1 MKPNCLNPLLFP
13 LAVGLIL
20 FRGLLFVLLTVAI
33 SAHASD
39 IVSGTIDFGAAD
51 SHASFG
57 DVTTPYNGLT
67 FNGQWQYFTYTD
79 LYSINSGINRSGDA
93 ITPKSAGGDA
103 IIKSANGTDR
113 FSLTGL
119 AIVAYGSGMTTITF
133 QGYRSGVLGPTET
146 VNTTLAMKDNFIPV
160 TLTNMV
166 NVDQIVV
173 TNNSPSEGNFL
184 AFDNL
189 IVAAYSAPLSL
200 SPASLTNPA
209 VSSAYSQTISAS
221 GGNGTYSYAVTAGSL
236 PAGLSLN
243 TSTGA
248 LTGTPTAG
256 GAFNFTITAT
266 DTASATGSKAYSI
279 TVAAPTI
286 SFSPATLTAGTVGSA
301 YSQSISGSGGTA
313 PYGSYIVKTGA
324 LPAGLSLSSGGVV
337 SGTPTAGG
345 TFTFTVQGTDS
356 STGSGPYSA
365 TSSTISLTIGAPTLS
380 FTPTTLTGGTVG
392 AAYSQSISGS
402 GGTAPYGSFTLASG
416 SLPPGLSL
424 GSGGTLSGTPTA
436 AGTYTF
442 TVSAQDSSTGS
453 GPYSGTSSTISLTI
467 GAPTLSLSPAAGA
480 LTAAARGSAY
490 SQTFSTSGGTS
501 PYTYSITAGSLPA
514 GLTLSSG
521 GILSGTPTAE
531 GGFSFTVT
539 ATDSSGGT
547 QYSTSQAYSLTVN
560 PPLPVANA
568 VSATVAF
575 NSSNNA
581 ITLNITGGTASS
593 VAVASAASH
602 GTATASGTSIT
613 YTPTAGYSGSDSF
626 TYTATNASGTSAAA
640 TVSITVNP
648 APPVANAVSA
658 TVAYNSSNNAITLN
672 ITGGAA
678 ASVAVASAASHGTAT
693 ASGTSITYTPTAGY
707 IGSDS
712 FTYTATNAAGTSA
725 AATVTITVNPLAPVA
740 NAVSAT
746 VAYNS
751 SNNAI
756 TLNITGGVA
765 TSVAVASAA
774 SHGTATASGTSITYT
789 PTAGYS
795 GSDSFTYTATNAT
808 GTSAAATVTITVN
821 PQAPV
826 ANAVSLTV
834 SYNSAANAVTLNITG
849 GAATSVAVAGAAS
862 HGIATASGTSITY
875 TPTSGYAGSDS
886 FTYTATNAGGTS
898 AAATVS
904 VTVNPQAPVANPVSV
919 TVAFNS
925 SNNAIPLSI
934 SGGAATSVAV
944 ASGASH
950 GTATASGT
958 SITYTP
964 TAGYT
969 GSDSFTYT
977 ATNVTGTSAAATV
990 TITVSAAAPV
1000 ANAVS
1005 ATVAFNSSANPIT
1018 LNITG
1023 GVATS
1028 VAVAT
1033 AAAHGMATAS
1043 GTSITYT
1050 PQTGYA
1056 GSDSFTYRATNA
1068 TGTSAPATVSI
1079 TVNPAAPVAGAVTV
1093 TVPIN
1098 SSNNPI
1104 PLNVSGGAA
1113 ATVTVVSAAG
1123 HGTAT
1128 ASGASITYTPT
1139 AGYSGSDSFTYTATN
1154 ATGTSAPATVSI
1166 SVMTRPDPSKD
1177 ANVVGIIGAQT
1188 EVAKRFSLTQISNFQ
1203 SRLENLH
1210 VRLRPE
1216 RPRGFDSPN
1225 ARRPSVMP
1233 ALAVLGNNSGPA
1245 AANSDQSGGF
1255 GLATGTAVTNLGS
1268 RDAATGNGTGTGG
1281 VATAGPVPGQE
1292 SGFNPFAAL
1301 STLGQMANSHGLP
1314 TLNIS
1319 SKASNFQDTG
1329 FDVWSA
1335 GNVSFGRMGDA
1346 DAKFTTSGISFGTDS
1361 RFGDNLILGLG
1372 VGFGHER
1379 QKIGND
1385 GTRNVGDD
1393 YSVIAYGS
1401 YQPMPGT
1408 FIDALIGMGRLD
1420 LESRRYSAAA
1430 GAIATSQRTGK
1441 QWFAS
1446 LSAAYEFQQDTHILS
1461 PYGRIDIASTRLDAA
1476 VESGVGIYNLAYFS
1490 QQVPVTKLSFGLRG
1504 ETSVEL
1510 ESALARPYFRV
1521 EYQHDF
1527 ENPEGARMAYADDL
1541 SGPSYQIA
1549 ATTLKR
1555 DTMVFGLGSDF
1566 VFKSAWTLGLRYQ
1579 YSNNSGAMTMHTL
1592 GLQVRKSF

>member
-1 MKPNCLNPLLFP
+1 MKPNCLNPLFSSLV
-13 LAVGLIL
+13 AGLRL
-20 FRGLLFVLLTVAI
+20 FRGLLLLLLALALPAYGTI
-33 SAHASD
+33 NG
-39 IVSGTIDFGAAD
+39 GTIDFGAANTH
-51 SHASFG
+51 STYS
-57 DVTTPYNGLT
+57 DVSSDYNGLRFT
-67 FNGQWQYFTYTD
+67 GQWLYYIYDD
-79 LYSINSGINRSGDA
+79 LNTVATNRSGDA
-93 ITPKSAGGDA
+93 ITSTSTGGDA

-113 FSLTGL
+113 FNITSVKIL
-119 AIVAYGSGMTTITF
+119 AYGVGMTSFTF
-133 QGYRSGVLGPTET
+133 TGYRNSVAGPTET
-146 VNTTLAMKDNFIPV
+146 VNV
-160 TLTNMV
+160 TPGNTFVLHNLSNMT
-166 NVDQIVV
+166 NVDEVRV
-173 TNNSPSEGNFL
+173 TNNSATEPFNF
-184 AFDNL
+184 AFDDL
-189 IVAAYSAPLSL
+189 TVAAYSAPLSL
-200 SPASLTNPA
+200 SPASLTNPT
-209 VSSAYSQTISAS
+209 VGSTYSQTISAS
-221 GGNGTYSYAVTAGSL
+221 GGNGTYSYTVTAGSL

-243 TSTGA
+243 ASTGA

-266 DTASATGSKAYSI
+266 DTASATGSKAYSV

-286 SFSPATLTAGTVGSA
+286 SFSPTTLTAGTVGSA

-356 STGSGPYSA
+356 STGTGPYSA

-392 AAYSQSISGS
+392 VAYSQSLSGS

-424 GSGGTLSGTPTA
+424 GSGGTVSGTPTA

-480 LTAAARGSAY
+480 LTAASRGSAY

-521 GILSGTPTAE
+521 GVLSGTPTVE
-531 GGFSFTVT
+531 GNFSFTVT

-547 QYSTSQAYSLTVN
+547 QYSTSQAYTLTVN

-568 VSATVAF
+568 VSATVAY

-581 ITLNITGGTASS
+581 ITLNITGGTATS
-593 VAVASAASH
+593 VTVASAASH

-626 TYTATNASGTSAAA
+626 TYTATNASGTSAPA
-640 TVSITVNP
+640 TVS
-648 APPVANAVSA
+648 
-658 TVAYNSSNNAITLN
+658 
-672 ITGGAA
+672 
-678 ASVAVASAASHGTAT
+678 
-693 ASGTSITYTPTAGY
+693 
-707 IGSDS
+707 
-712 FTYTATNAAGTSA
+712 
-725 AATVTITVNPLAPVA
+725 ITVNPLAPVA

-765 TSVAVASAA
+765 TSVAVASGA

-795 GSDSFTYTATNAT
+795 GGDSFTYTATNAT
-808 GTSAAATVTITVN
+808 GTSAAATVSITVN

-834 SYNSAANAVTLNITG
+834 SYNSAANPVTLNITG

-862 HGIATASGTSITY
+862 HGVATASGTSITY
-875 TPTSGYAGSDS
+875 TPTSGYSGSDS

-904 VTVNPQAPVANPVSV
+904 ITVNPQAPVANAVSV

-964 TAGYT
+964 TVGYT

-977 ATNVTGTSAAATV
+977 ATNATGTSAAATV

-1005 ATVAFNSSANPIT
+1005 ATVAFNSGANPIA

-1028 VAVAT
+1028 VSVAT
-1033 AAAHGMATAS
+1033 AAAHGTATAS

-1050 PQTGYA
+1050 PHTGYS

-1068 TGTSAPATVSI
+1068 TGTSAPATVTI

-1113 ATVTVVSAAG
+1113 TTVTVVTAPG

-1154 ATGTSAPATVSI
+1154 ATGTSAPATVTI

-1177 ANVVGIIGAQT
+1177 ANVVGIIGAQA

-1233 ALAVLGNNSGPA
+1233 ALAAVGNNSGPA
-1245 AANSDQSGGF
+1245 AGNIDQNGGF

-1268 RDAATGNGTGTGG
+1268 RDAATGTGG
-1281 VATAGPVPGQE
+1281 VVTAGPAPGQE

-1335 GNVSFGRMGDA
+1335 GNVSFGRLDDA

-1393 YSVIAYGS
+1393 YSVIVYGS
-1401 YQPMPGT
+1401 YQPVPGT
-1408 FIDALIGMGRLD
+1408 FIDGLIGMGRLD

-1430 GAIATSQRTGK
+1430 GAFATSQRTGK

-1446 LSAAYEFQQDTHILS
+1446 LSAAYEFQQDAHILS

-1476 VESGVGIYNLAYFS
+1476 VESGAGIYNLAYFS
-1490 QQVPVTKLSFGLRG
+1490 QKAPVTKLSFGLRG

-1510 ESALARPYFRV
+1510 ETTLARPYFRV

-1592 GLQVRKSF
+1592 GLQIRKSF

>member
-1 MKPNCLNPLLFP
+1 MKPNCLNPLFSSLV
-13 LAVGLIL
+13 AGLRL
-20 FRGLLFVLLTVAI
+20 FRGLLLLLLALALPAYGTI
-33 SAHASD
+33 NG
-39 IVSGTIDFGAAD
+39 GTIDFGAANTH
-51 SHASFG
+51 STYS
-57 DVTTPYNGLT
+57 DVSSDYNGLRFT
-67 FNGQWQYFTYTD
+67 GQWLYYIYDD
-79 LYSINSGINRSGDA
+79 LNTVATNRSGDA
-93 ITPKSAGGDA
+93 ITSTSTGGDA

-113 FSLTGL
+113 FNITSVKIL
-119 AIVAYGSGMTTITF
+119 AYGVGMTSFTF
-133 QGYRSGVLGPTET
+133 TGYRNSVAGPTET
-146 VNTTLAMKDNFIPV
+146 VNV
-160 TLTNMV
+160 TPGNTFVLHNLSNMT
-166 NVDQIVV
+166 NVDEVRV
-173 TNNSPSEGNFL
+173 TNNSATEPFNF
-184 AFDNL
+184 AFDDL
-189 IVAAYSAPLSL
+189 TVAAYSAPLSL
-200 SPASLTNPA
+200 SPASLTNPT
-209 VSSAYSQTISAS
+209 VGSTYSQTISAS
-221 GGNGTYSYAVTAGSL
+221 GGNGTYSYTVTAGSL

-243 TSTGA
+243 ASTGA

-266 DTASATGSKAYSI
+266 DTASATGSKAYSV

-286 SFSPATLTAGTVGSA
+286 SFSPTTLTAGTVGSA

-356 STGSGPYSA
+356 STGTGPYSA

-392 AAYSQSISGS
+392 VAYSQSLSGS

-424 GSGGTLSGTPTA
+424 GSGGTVSGTPTA

-480 LTAAARGSAY
+480 LTAASRGSAY

-521 GILSGTPTAE
+521 GVLSGTPTVE
-531 GGFSFTVT
+531 GNFSFTVT

-547 QYSTSQAYSLTVN
+547 QYSTSQAYTLTVN

-568 VSATVAF
+568 VSATVAY

-581 ITLNITGGTASS
+581 ITLNITGGTATS
-593 VAVASAASH
+593 VTVASAASH

-626 TYTATNASGTSAAA
+626 TYTATNASGTSAPA
-640 TVSITVNP
+640 TVS
-648 APPVANAVSA
+648 
-658 TVAYNSSNNAITLN
+658 
-672 ITGGAA
+672 
-678 ASVAVASAASHGTAT
+678 
-693 ASGTSITYTPTAGY
+693 
-707 IGSDS
+707 
-712 FTYTATNAAGTSA
+712 
-725 AATVTITVNPLAPVA
+725 
-740 NAVSAT
+740 
-746 VAYNS
+746 
-751 SNNAI
+751 
-756 TLNITGGVA
+756 
-765 TSVAVASAA
+765 
-774 SHGTATASGTSITYT
+774 
-789 PTAGYS
+789 
-795 GSDSFTYTATNAT
+795 
-808 GTSAAATVTITVN
+808 ITVN

-826 ANAVSLTV
+826 ANA
-834 SYNSAANAVTLNITG
+834 
-849 GAATSVAVAGAAS
+849 
-862 HGIATASGTSITY
+862 
-875 TPTSGYAGSDS
+875 
-886 FTYTATNAGGTS
+886 
-898 AAATVS
+898 
-904 VTVNPQAPVANPVSV
+904 VSV

-964 TAGYT
+964 TVGYT

-977 ATNVTGTSAAATV
+977 ATNATGTSAAATV

-1005 ATVAFNSSANPIT
+1005 ATVAFNSGANPIA

-1028 VAVAT
+1028 VSVAT
-1033 AAAHGMATAS
+1033 AAAHGTATAS

-1050 PQTGYA
+1050 PHTGYS

-1068 TGTSAPATVSI
+1068 TGTSAPATVTI

-1113 ATVTVVSAAG
+1113 TTVTVVTAPG

-1154 ATGTSAPATVSI
+1154 ATGTSAPATVTI

-1177 ANVVGIIGAQT
+1177 ANVVGIIGAQA

-1233 ALAVLGNNSGPA
+1233 ALAAVGNNSGPA
-1245 AANSDQSGGF
+1245 AGNIDQNGGF

-1268 RDAATGNGTGTGG
+1268 RDAATGTGG
-1281 VATAGPVPGQE
+1281 VVTAGPAPGQE

-1335 GNVSFGRMGDA
+1335 GNVSFGRLDDA

-1393 YSVIAYGS
+1393 YSVIVYGS
-1401 YQPMPGT
+1401 YQPVPGT
-1408 FIDALIGMGRLD
+1408 FIDGLIGMGRLD

-1430 GAIATSQRTGK
+1430 GAFATSQRTGK

-1446 LSAAYEFQQDTHILS
+1446 LSAAYEFQQDAHILS

-1476 VESGVGIYNLAYFS
+1476 VESGAGIYNLAYFS
-1490 QQVPVTKLSFGLRG
+1490 QKAPVTKLSFGLRG

-1510 ESALARPYFRV
+1510 ETTLARPYFRV

-1592 GLQVRKSF
+1592 GLQIRKSF

>member
-1 MKPNCLNPLLFP
+1 MKPNCLNPLFSSLV
-13 LAVGLIL
+13 AGLRL
-20 FRGLLFVLLTVAI
+20 FRGLLLLLLALALPAYGTI
-33 SAHASD
+33 NG
-39 IVSGTIDFGAAD
+39 GTIDFGAANTH
-51 SHASFG
+51 STYS
-57 DVTTPYNGLT
+57 DVSSDYNGLRFT
-67 FNGQWQYFTYTD
+67 GQWLYYIYDD
-79 LYSINSGINRSGDA
+79 LNTVATNRSGDA
-93 ITPKSAGGDA
+93 ITSASTGGDA

-113 FSLTGL
+113 FNITSVKIL
-119 AIVAYGSGMTTITF
+119 AYGVGMTSFTF
-133 QGYRSGVLGPTET
+133 TGYRNSVAGPTET
-146 VNTTLAMKDNFIPV
+146 VNV
-160 TLTNMV
+160 TPGNTFVLHNLSNMT
-166 NVDQIVV
+166 NVDEVRV
-173 TNNSPSEGNFL
+173 ANNSPSEPFNF
-184 AFDNL
+184 AFDDL
-189 IVAAYSAPLSL
+189 TVAAYSAPLSL
-200 SPASLTNPA
+200 SPASLTNPT
-209 VSSAYSQTISAS
+209 VGSAYSQTISAS

-243 TSTGA
+243 ASTGA

-256 GAFNFTITAT
+256 GAFSFTITAT
-266 DTASATGSKAYSI
+266 DTASATGNKAYSV

-286 SFSPATLTAGTVGSA
+286 SFSPTTLTAGTVGSA

-392 AAYSQSISGS
+392 VAYSQSISGS

-424 GSGGTLSGTPTA
+424 GSGGTVSGTPTA

-467 GAPTLSLSPAAGA
+467 GAPTLSLSPGAGA
-480 LTAAARGSAY
+480 LTAASRGSAY

-501 PYTYSITAGSLPA
+501 PYTYSIAAGSLPA

-521 GILSGTPTAE
+521 GVLSGTPTVE
-531 GGFSFTVT
+531 GNFSFTVT

-547 QYSTSQAYSLTVN
+547 PYSTSQAYTLTVN
-560 PPLPVANA
+560 PPL
-568 VSATVAF
+568 
-575 NSSNNA
+575 
-581 ITLNITGGTASS
+581 
-593 VAVASAASH
+593 
-602 GTATASGTSIT
+602 
-613 YTPTAGYSGSDSF
+613 
-626 TYTATNASGTSAAA
+626 
-640 TVSITVNP
+640 
-648 APPVANAVSA
+648 PVANAVSA

-678 ASVAVASAASHGTAT
+678 TSVTVASAASHGTAT

-712 FTYTATNAAGTSA
+712 FTYTATNVTGTSA

-765 TSVAVASAA
+765 TSVAVASGA

-789 PTAGYS
+789 PTSGYS

-808 GTSAAATVTITVN
+808 GTSAAATVSITVN

-834 SYNSAANAVTLNITG
+834 SYNSVANPVTLNITG

-862 HGIATASGTSITY
+862 HGTATASGTSITY
-875 TPTSGYAGSDS
+875 TPTSGYSGSDS

-904 VTVNPQAPVANPVSV
+904 ITVNPQAPVANAVSV

-944 ASGASH
+944 ASAASH
-950 GTATASGT
+950 GTATASGA

-977 ATNVTGTSAAATV
+977 ATNATGTSAPATI

-1005 ATVAFNSSANPIT
+1005 ASVAFNSSANSIA

-1028 VAVAT
+1028 VAVAS
-1033 AAAHGMATAS
+1033 AAAHGTATAS

-1050 PQTGYA
+1050 PHTGYS

-1068 TGTSAPATVSI
+1068 TGTSAPATVTI

-1113 ATVTVVSAAG
+1113 TTVTVVAAPG

-1154 ATGTSAPATVSI
+1154 ATGTSAPATVTI
-1166 SVMTRPDPSKD
+1166 SVMSRPDPSKD
-1177 ANVVGIIGAQT
+1177 ANVAGIIGAQT

-1233 ALAVLGNNSGPA
+1233 ALAVVGNNSGPA
-1245 AANSDQSGGF
+1245 AGNNDQGGGF

-1268 RDAATGNGTGTGG
+1268 RDAATGTGG
-1281 VATAGPVPGQE
+1281 VVTAGPAPGQE

-1335 GNVSFGRMGDA
+1335 GNVSFGRLDDA

-1393 YSVIAYGS
+1393 YSVIVYGS
-1401 YQPMPGT
+1401 YQPVPGT
-1408 FIDALIGMGRLD
+1408 FIDGLIGMGRLD

-1430 GAIATSQRTGK
+1430 GAFATSQRTGK

-1446 LSAAYEFQQDTHILS
+1446 LSAAYEFQQDAHILS

-1476 VESGVGIYNLAYFS
+1476 VESGAGIYNLAYFS
-1490 QQVPVTKLSFGLRG
+1490 QKAPVTKLSFGLRG

-1510 ESALARPYFRV
+1510 ETTLARPYFRV

-1592 GLQVRKSF
+1592 GLQIRKSF

>member
-1 MKPNCLNPLLFP
+1 MKPNCLNPLFSSLV
-13 LAVGLIL
+13 AGLRL
-20 FRGLLFVLLTVAI
+20 FRGLLLLLLAF
-33 SAHASD
+33 ALPAY
-39 IVSGTIDFGAAD
+39 GTINGGTI
-51 SHASFG
+51 SFG
-57 DVTTPYNGLT
+57 TGHTTYDDVASPYNGLT
-67 FNGQWQYFTYTD
+67 FSGQWQYHSEASVVPLLAT
-79 LYSINSGINRSGDA
+79 SGQPTTGDG
-93 ITPKSAGGDA
+93 IISTSLAGDG
-103 IIKSANGTDR
+103 IIKSANGVDR
-113 FSLTGL
+113 FNLTSLRIL
-119 AIVAYGSGMTTITF
+119 AYGTGFSSFTF
-133 QGYRSGVLGPTET
+133 VGYRGGVAGPSET
-146 VNTTLAMKDNFIPV
+146 VNVSAGMDAFAVFNLS
-160 TLTNMV
+160 NMT
-166 NVDQIVV
+166 NVDEIRV
-173 TNNSPSEGNFL
+173 TNNSATEPYNYV
-184 AFDNL
+184 FDDL
-189 IVAAYSAPLSL
+189 VISAYSAPLSL
-200 SPASLTNPA
+200 SPASLTNPT
-209 VSSAYSQTISAS
+209 VGSTYSQTISAS

-236 PAGLSLN
+236 PAGLILN
-243 TSTGA
+243 ASSGV
-248 LTGTPTAG
+248 LSGTPTAG
-256 GAFNFTITAT
+256 GSFSFTITAT
-266 DTASATGSKAYSI
+266 DTASATGSKAYSV

-286 SFSPATLTAGTVGSA
+286 SFSPTTLTAGTVGSA

-365 TSSTISLTIGAPTLS
+365 TSSTISLTIGAPTIS
-380 FTPTTLTGGTVG
+380 FAPTTLTGGTVG
-392 AAYSQSISGS
+392 VAYSQSISGS

-424 GSGGTLSGTPTA
+424 GSGGTVSGTPTA

-442 TVSAQDSSTGS
+442 TVNAQDSSSGS
-453 GPYSGTSSTISLTI
+453 GPYNGTSSTISLTI
-467 GAPTLSLSPAAGA
+467 GAPTLSLSPGAGA
-480 LTAAARGSAY
+480 LTAASRGSAY

-501 PYTYSITAGSLPA
+501 PYTYIIAAGSLPA

-521 GILSGTPTAE
+521 GVLSGTPTVE
-531 GGFSFTVT
+531 GNFSFTVT

-547 QYSTSQAYSLTVN
+547 QYSTSQAYTLTVN

-568 VSATVAF
+568 VSATVAY

-581 ITLNITGGTASS
+581 ITLNITGGAATS
-593 VAVASAASH
+593 VTVASAASH

-626 TYTATNASGTSAAA
+626 TYTATNASGTSA
-640 TVSITVNP
+640 P
-648 APPVANAVSA
+648 
-658 TVAYNSSNNAITLN
+658 
-672 ITGGAA
+672 
-678 ASVAVASAASHGTAT
+678 
-693 ASGTSITYTPTAGY
+693 
-707 IGSDS
+707 
-712 FTYTATNAAGTSA
+712 
-725 AATVTITVNPLAPVA
+725 ATVTITVNPLAPVA

-756 TLNITGGVA
+756 TLNITGGAA
-765 TSVAVASAA
+765 TSVAVASGA

-808 GTSAAATVTITVN
+808 GTSAAATVSITVN

-834 SYNSAANAVTLNITG
+834 SYNSAANPVTLNITG

-862 HGIATASGTSITY
+862 HGVATASGTSITY
-875 TPTSGYAGSDS
+875 TPTSGYSGSDS

-904 VTVNPQAPVANPVSV
+904 ITVNPQAPVANAVSV

-964 TAGYT
+964 TVGYT

-977 ATNVTGTSAAATV
+977 ATNATGTSAAATV

-1005 ATVAFNSSANPIT
+1005 ATVAFNSGANPIA

-1028 VAVAT
+1028 VSVAT
-1033 AAAHGMATAS
+1033 AAAHGTATAS

-1050 PQTGYA
+1050 PHTGYS

-1068 TGTSAPATVSI
+1068 TGTSAPATVTI

-1113 ATVTVVSAAG
+1113 TTVTVVTAPG

-1154 ATGTSAPATVSI
+1154 ATGTSAPATVTI

-1177 ANVVGIIGAQT
+1177 ANVVGIIGAQA

-1233 ALAVLGNNSGPA
+1233 ALAVVGNNSGPSA
-1245 AANSDQSGGF
+1245 GNNDQNGGF

-1268 RDAATGNGTGTGG
+1268 RDAATGTGG
-1281 VATAGPVPGQE
+1281 VVTAGPAPGQE
-1292 SGFNPFAAL
+1292 SGFNPFSAL

-1335 GNVSFGRMGDA
+1335 GNVSFGRLDDA

-1393 YSVIAYGS
+1393 YSVIVYGS

-1408 FIDALIGMGRLD
+1408 FIDGLIGMGRLD

-1430 GAIATSQRTGK
+1430 GAFATSQRTGK

-1446 LSAAYEFQQDTHILS
+1446 LSAAYEFQQDAHILS

-1476 VESGVGIYNLAYFS
+1476 VESGAGIYNLAYFS
-1490 QQVPVTKLSFGLRG
+1490 QKAPVTKLSFGLRG

-1510 ESALARPYFRV
+1510 ETTLARPYFRV

-1592 GLQVRKSF
+1592 GLQIRKSF

>member
-1 MKPNCLNPLLFP
+1 MKPNCLNPLFSSLV
-13 LAVGLIL
+13 AGLRL
-20 FRGLLFVLLTVAI
+20 FRGLLLLLLALALPAYGTI
-33 SAHASD
+33 NG
-39 IVSGTIDFGAAD
+39 GTIDFGAANTH
-51 SHASFG
+51 STYS
-57 DVTTPYNGLT
+57 DVSSDYNGLRFT
-67 FNGQWQYFTYTD
+67 GQWLYYIYDD
-79 LYSINSGINRSGDA
+79 LNTVATNRSGDA
-93 ITPKSAGGDA
+93 ITSTSTGGDA

-113 FSLTGL
+113 FNITSVKIL
-119 AIVAYGSGMTTITF
+119 AYGVGMTSFTF
-133 QGYRSGVLGPTET
+133 TGYRNSVAGPTET
-146 VNTTLAMKDNFIPV
+146 VNV
-160 TLTNMV
+160 TPGNTFVLHNLSNMT
-166 NVDQIVV
+166 NVDEVRV
-173 TNNSPSEGNFL
+173 TNNSATEPFNF
-184 AFDNL
+184 AFDDL
-189 IVAAYSAPLSL
+189 TVAAYSAPLSL
-200 SPASLTNPA
+200 SPASLTNPT
-209 VSSAYSQTISAS
+209 VGSTYSQTISAS
-221 GGNGTYSYAVTAGSL
+221 GGNGTYSYTVTAGSL

-243 TSTGA
+243 ASTGA

-266 DTASATGSKAYSI
+266 DTASATGSKAYSV

-286 SFSPATLTAGTVGSA
+286 SFSPTTLTAGTVGSA

-356 STGSGPYSA
+356 STGTGPYSA

-392 AAYSQSISGS
+392 VAYSQSLSGS

-424 GSGGTLSGTPTA
+424 GSGGTVSGTPTA

-480 LTAAARGSAY
+480 LTAASRGSAY

-521 GILSGTPTAE
+521 GVLSGTPTVE
-531 GGFSFTVT
+531 GNFSFTVT

-547 QYSTSQAYSLTVN
+547 QYSTSQAYTLTVN

-568 VSATVAF
+568 VSATVAY

-581 ITLNITGGTASS
+581 ITLNITGGTATS
-593 VAVASAASH
+593 VTVASAASH

-626 TYTATNASGTSAAA
+626 TYTATNASGTSAPA

-648 APPVANAVSA
+648 QAPVANAVSA

-678 ASVAVASAASHGTAT
+678 TSVAVASPASHGTAT

-707 IGSDS
+707 
-712 FTYTATNAAGTSA
+712 
-725 AATVTITVNPLAPVA
+725 V
-740 NAVSAT
+740 
-746 VAYNS
+746 
-751 SNNAI
+751 
-756 TLNITGGVA
+756 
-765 TSVAVASAA
+765 
-774 SHGTATASGTSITYT
+774 
-789 PTAGYS
+789 

-808 GTSAAATVTITVN
+808 GTSAAATVSITVN

-834 SYNSAANAVTLNITG
+834 SYNSAANPVTLNITG

-862 HGIATASGTSITY
+862 HGVATASGTSITY
-875 TPTSGYAGSDS
+875 TPTSGYSGSDS

-904 VTVNPQAPVANPVSV
+904 ITVNPQAPVANAVSV

-964 TAGYT
+964 TVGYT

-977 ATNVTGTSAAATV
+977 ATNATGTSAAATV

-1005 ATVAFNSSANPIT
+1005 ATVAFNSGANPIA

-1028 VAVAT
+1028 VSVAT
-1033 AAAHGMATAS
+1033 AAAHGTATAS

-1050 PQTGYA
+1050 PHTGYS

-1068 TGTSAPATVSI
+1068 TGTSAPATVTI

-1113 ATVTVVSAAG
+1113 TTVTVVTAPG

-1154 ATGTSAPATVSI
+1154 ATGTSAPATVTI

-1177 ANVVGIIGAQT
+1177 ANVVGIIGAQA

-1233 ALAVLGNNSGPA
+1233 ALAAVGNNSGPA
-1245 AANSDQSGGF
+1245 AGNIDQNGGF

-1268 RDAATGNGTGTGG
+1268 RDAATGTGG
-1281 VATAGPVPGQE
+1281 VVTAGPAPGQE

-1335 GNVSFGRMGDA
+1335 GNVSFGRLDDA

-1393 YSVIAYGS
+1393 YSVIVYGS
-1401 YQPMPGT
+1401 YQPVPGT
-1408 FIDALIGMGRLD
+1408 FIDGLIGMGRLD

-1430 GAIATSQRTGK
+1430 GAFATSQRTGK

-1446 LSAAYEFQQDTHILS
+1446 LSAAYEFQQDAHILS

-1476 VESGVGIYNLAYFS
+1476 VESGAGIYNLAYFS
-1490 QQVPVTKLSFGLRG
+1490 QKAPVTKLSFGLRG

-1510 ESALARPYFRV
+1510 ETTLARPYFRV

-1592 GLQVRKSF
+1592 GLQIRKSF

>member
-1 MKPNCLNPLLFP
+1 MKPNCLNPLFSSLV
-13 LAVGLIL
+13 AGLRL
-20 FRGLLFVLLTVAI
+20 FRGLLLLLLALALPAYGTI
-33 SAHASD
+33 NG
-39 IVSGTIDFGAAD
+39 GTIDFGAANTH
-51 SHASFG
+51 STYS
-57 DVTTPYNGLT
+57 DVSSDYNGLRFT
-67 FNGQWQYFTYTD
+67 GQWLYYIYDD
-79 LYSINSGINRSGDA
+79 LSTVATNRSGDA
-93 ITPKSAGGDA
+93 ITSASSGGDA

-113 FSLTGL
+113 FNITSVKIL
-119 AIVAYGSGMTTITF
+119 AYGVGMTSFTF
-133 QGYRSGVLGPTET
+133 TGYRNSVAGPTET
-146 VNTTLAMKDNFIPV
+146 VNV
-160 TLTNMV
+160 TPGNTFVLHNLSNMT
-166 NVDQIVV
+166 NVDEVRV
-173 TNNSPSEGNFL
+173 ANNSPSEPFNF
-184 AFDNL
+184 AFDDL
-189 IVAAYSAPLSL
+189 TVAAYSAPLSL
-200 SPASLTNPA
+200 SPASLTNPT
-209 VSSAYSQTISAS
+209 VGSAYSQTISAS

-243 TSTGA
+243 ASTGA

-256 GAFNFTITAT
+256 GAFSFTITAT
-266 DTASATGSKAYSI
+266 DTASATGNKAYSV

-286 SFSPATLTAGTVGSA
+286 SFSPTTLTAGTVGSA

-356 STGSGPYSA
+356 STGTGPYSA

-392 AAYSQSISGS
+392 VAYSQSISGS

-424 GSGGTLSGTPTA
+424 GSGGTVSGTPTA

-467 GAPTLSLSPAAGA
+467 GAPTLSLSPGAGA
-480 LTAAARGSAY
+480 LTAASRGSAY

-501 PYTYSITAGSLPA
+501 PYTYSIAAGSLPA

-521 GILSGTPTAE
+521 GVLSGTPTVE
-531 GGFSFTVT
+531 GNFSFTVT

-547 QYSTSQAYSLTVN
+547 PYSTSQAYTLTVN

-568 VSATVAF
+568 VSATVAY

-581 ITLNITGGTASS
+581 ITLNITGGAATS
-593 VAVASAASH
+593 VTVASAASH

-640 TVSITVNP
+640 TVTITVNP
-648 APPVANAVSA
+648 QAPVANAVSA
-658 TVAYNSSNNAITLN
+658 AVAYNSSNNAITLN

-678 ASVAVASAASHGTAT
+678 TSVAVASAASHGTAT

-712 FTYTATNAAGTSA
+712 FTYTATNVTGTSA

-765 TSVAVASAA
+765 TSVAVASGA

-789 PTAGYS
+789 PTSGYS

-808 GTSAAATVTITVN
+808 GTSAAATVSITVN

-834 SYNSAANAVTLNITG
+834 SYNSVANPVTLNITG

-862 HGIATASGTSITY
+862 HGTATASGTSITY
-875 TPTSGYAGSDS
+875 TPTSGYSGSDS

-904 VTVNPQAPVANPVSV
+904 ITVNPQAPVANAVSV

-944 ASGASH
+944 ASAASH
-950 GTATASGT
+950 GTATASGA

-977 ATNVTGTSAAATV
+977 ATNATGTSAPATI

-1005 ATVAFNSSANPIT
+1005 ASVAFNSSANSIA

-1028 VAVAT
+1028 VAVAS
-1033 AAAHGMATAS
+1033 AAAHGTATAS

-1050 PQTGYA
+1050 PHTGYS

-1068 TGTSAPATVSI
+1068 TGTSAPATVTI

-1113 ATVTVVSAAG
+1113 TTVTVVAAPG

-1154 ATGTSAPATVSI
+1154 ATGTSAPATVTI
-1166 SVMTRPDPSKD
+1166 SVMSRPDPSKD
-1177 ANVVGIIGAQT
+1177 ANVAGIIGAQT

-1233 ALAVLGNNSGPA
+1233 ALAVVGNNSGPA
-1245 AANSDQSGGF
+1245 AGNNDQGGGF

-1268 RDAATGNGTGTGG
+1268 RDAATGTGG
-1281 VATAGPVPGQE
+1281 VVTAGPAPGQE

-1335 GNVSFGRMGDA
+1335 GNVSFGRLDDA

-1393 YSVIAYGS
+1393 YSVIVYGS
-1401 YQPMPGT
+1401 YQPVPGT
-1408 FIDALIGMGRLD
+1408 FIDGLIGMGRLD

-1430 GAIATSQRTGK
+1430 GAFATSQRTGK

-1446 LSAAYEFQQDTHILS
+1446 LSAAYEFQQDAHILS

-1476 VESGVGIYNLAYFS
+1476 VESGAGIYNLAYFS
-1490 QQVPVTKLSFGLRG
+1490 QKAPVTKLSFGLRG

-1510 ESALARPYFRV
+1510 ETTLARPYFRV

-1592 GLQVRKSF
+1592 GLQIRKSF

>member
-13 LAVGLIL
+13 LAAGLRL

-33 SAHASD
+33 SAHASG

-51 SHASFG
+51 SHSSFS
-57 DVTTPYNGLT
+57 DVSTNYNGLT
-67 FNGQWQYFTYTD
+67 FTGQWVYYTYTD
-79 LYSINSGINRSGDA
+79 LEDVDNRISTRSGDA
-93 ITPKSAGGDA
+93 ITSTSAGGDA
-103 IIKSANGTDR
+103 IIKSANGVDR
-113 FSLTGL
+113 FNLTSLRL
-119 AIVAYGSGMTTITF
+119 LPYGAGMTAFTF
-133 QGYRSGVLGPTET
+133 QGYRNGVPGPTEI
-146 VNTTLAMKDNFIPV
+146 VNTTVVVPNNFVSV
-160 TLTNMV
+160 TLSNMV
-166 NVDQIVV
+166 NVDQVKV
-173 TNNSPSEGNFL
+173 TNNSSDPASF
-184 AFDNL
+184 AFDDL
-189 IVAAYSAPLSL
+189 TVAAYSAPLSL
-200 SPASLTNPA
+200 SPASLTNPT

-286 SFSPATLTAGTVGSA
+286 SFSPTTLTAGTVGSA

-324 LPAGLSLSSGGVV
+324 LPAGLSLSSGGVI

-402 GGTAPYGSFTLASG
+402 GGTAPYGSFTFASG
-416 SLPPGLSL
+416 GLPPGLSL

-467 GAPTLSLSPAAGA
+467 GAPTLSLSPGAGA

-626 TYTATNASGTSAAA
+626 TYTATNA
-640 TVSITVNP
+640 
-648 APPVANAVSA
+648 
-658 TVAYNSSNNAITLN
+658 
-672 ITGGAA
+672 
-678 ASVAVASAASHGTAT
+678 
-693 ASGTSITYTPTAGY
+693 
-707 IGSDS
+707 
-712 FTYTATNAAGTSA
+712 AGTSA

-795 GSDSFTYTATNAT
+795 GSDSFTYTVTNAT
-808 GTSAAATVTITVN
+808 GTSASATVTITVN

-904 VTVNPQAPVANPVSV
+904 VTVNPLAPVANAVSV

-1005 ATVAFNSSANPIT
+1005 ASVAFNSSANPIT

-1033 AAAHGMATAS
+1033 AAAHGTATAS

-1050 PQTGYA
+1050 PQIGYA

-1113 ATVTVVSAAG
+1113 ATVTVVTAPG

-1233 ALAVLGNNSGPA
+1233 ALAVLGSNGGPVAGNNDP
-1245 AANSDQSGGF
+1245 SGGL
-1255 GLATGTAVTNLGS
+1255 GLATGTAATNLGS
-1268 RDAATGNGTGTGG
+1268 RDVATGTSTGIGG

-1335 GNVSFGRMGDA
+1335 GNVSFGRLDDA

-1408 FIDALIGMGRLD
+1408 FIDGLIGMGRLD

-1430 GAIATSQRTGK
+1430 GAFATSQRTGK

-1446 LSAAYEFQQDTHILS
+1446 LSAAYEFQQDTHILA

-1476 VESGVGIYNLAYFS
+1476 VESGAGIYNLAYFS
-1490 QQVPVTKLSFGLRG
+1490 QKAPVTKLSFGLRG

-1510 ESALARPYFRV
+1510 ETTLARPYFRV

>member
-1 MKPNCLNPLLFP
+1 MKPNCLNPLFSSLV
-13 LAVGLIL
+13 AGLRL
-20 FRGLLFVLLTVAI
+20 FRGLLLLLLALALPAYGTI
-33 SAHASD
+33 NG
-39 IVSGTIDFGAAD
+39 GTIDFGAANTH
-51 SHASFG
+51 STYS
-57 DVTTPYNGLT
+57 DVSSDYNGLRFT
-67 FNGQWQYFTYTD
+67 GQWLYYIYDD
-79 LYSINSGINRSGDA
+79 LNTVATNRSGDA
-93 ITPKSAGGDA
+93 ITSASTGGDA

-113 FSLTGL
+113 FNITSVKIL
-119 AIVAYGSGMTTITF
+119 AYGVGMTSFTF
-133 QGYRSGVLGPTET
+133 TGYRNSVAGPTET
-146 VNTTLAMKDNFIPV
+146 VNV
-160 TLTNMV
+160 TPGNTFVLHNLSNMT
-166 NVDQIVV
+166 NVDEVRV
-173 TNNSPSEGNFL
+173 ANNSPSEPFNF
-184 AFDNL
+184 AFDDL
-189 IVAAYSAPLSL
+189 TVAAYSAPLSL
-200 SPASLTNPA
+200 SPASLTNPT
-209 VSSAYSQTISAS
+209 VGSAYSQTISAS

-243 TSTGA
+243 ASTGA

-256 GAFNFTITAT
+256 GAFSFTITAT
-266 DTASATGSKAYSI
+266 DTASATGNKAYSV

-286 SFSPATLTAGTVGSA
+286 SFSPTTLTAGTVGSA

-392 AAYSQSISGS
+392 VAYSQSISGS

-424 GSGGTLSGTPTA
+424 GSGGTVSGTPTA

-467 GAPTLSLSPAAGA
+467 GAPTLSLSPGAGA
-480 LTAAARGSAY
+480 LTAASRGSAY

-501 PYTYSITAGSLPA
+501 PYTYSIAAGSLPA

-521 GILSGTPTAE
+521 GVLSGTPTVE
-531 GGFSFTVT
+531 GNFSFTVT

-547 QYSTSQAYSLTVN
+547 PYSTSQAYTLTVN
-560 PPLPVANA
+560 PPL
-568 VSATVAF
+568 
-575 NSSNNA
+575 
-581 ITLNITGGTASS
+581 
-593 VAVASAASH
+593 
-602 GTATASGTSIT
+602 
-613 YTPTAGYSGSDSF
+613 
-626 TYTATNASGTSAAA
+626 
-640 TVSITVNP
+640 
-648 APPVANAVSA
+648 PVANAVSA

-678 ASVAVASAASHGTAT
+678 TSVAVASAASHGTAT

-712 FTYTATNAAGTSA
+712 FTYTATNVTGTSA

-765 TSVAVASAA
+765 TSVAVASGA

-789 PTAGYS
+789 PTSGYS

-808 GTSAAATVTITVN
+808 GTSAAATVSITVN

-834 SYNSAANAVTLNITG
+834 SYNSVANPVTLNITG

-862 HGIATASGTSITY
+862 HGTATASGTSITY
-875 TPTSGYAGSDS
+875 TPTSGYSGSDS

-904 VTVNPQAPVANPVSV
+904 ITVNPQAPVANAVSV

-944 ASGASH
+944 ASAASH
-950 GTATASGT
+950 GTATASGA

-977 ATNVTGTSAAATV
+977 ATNATGTSAPATI

-1005 ATVAFNSSANPIT
+1005 ASVAFNSSANSIA

-1028 VAVAT
+1028 VAVAS
-1033 AAAHGMATAS
+1033 AAAHGTATAS

-1050 PQTGYA
+1050 PHTGYS

-1068 TGTSAPATVSI
+1068 TGTSAPATVTI

-1113 ATVTVVSAAG
+1113 TTVTVVAAPG

-1154 ATGTSAPATVSI
+1154 ATGTSAPATVTI
-1166 SVMTRPDPSKD
+1166 SVMSRPDPSKD
-1177 ANVVGIIGAQT
+1177 ANVAGIIGAQT

-1233 ALAVLGNNSGPA
+1233 ALAVVGNNSGPA
-1245 AANSDQSGGF
+1245 AGNNDQGGGF

-1268 RDAATGNGTGTGG
+1268 RDAATGTGG
-1281 VATAGPVPGQE
+1281 VVTAGPAPGQE

-1335 GNVSFGRMGDA
+1335 GNVSFGRLDDA

-1393 YSVIAYGS
+1393 YSVIVYGS
-1401 YQPMPGT
+1401 YQPVPGT
-1408 FIDALIGMGRLD
+1408 FIDGLIGMGRLD

-1430 GAIATSQRTGK
+1430 GAFATSQRTGK

-1446 LSAAYEFQQDTHILS
+1446 LSAAYEFQQDAHILS

-1476 VESGVGIYNLAYFS
+1476 VESGAGIYNLAYFS
-1490 QQVPVTKLSFGLRG
+1490 QKAPVTKLSFGLRG

-1510 ESALARPYFRV
+1510 ETTLARPYFRV

-1592 GLQVRKSF
+1592 GLQIRKSF

>member
-1 MKPNCLNPLLFP
+1 MKPNCLNPLFSSLV
-13 LAVGLIL
+13 AGLRL
-20 FRGLLFVLLTVAI
+20 FRGLLLLLLALALPAYGTI
-33 SAHASD
+33 NG
-39 IVSGTIDFGAAD
+39 GTIDFGAANTH
-51 SHASFG
+51 STYS
-57 DVTTPYNGLT
+57 DVSSDYNGLRFT
-67 FNGQWQYFTYTD
+67 GQWLYYIYDD
-79 LYSINSGINRSGDA
+79 LNTVATNRSGDA
-93 ITPKSAGGDA
+93 ITSTSTGGDA

-113 FSLTGL
+113 FNITSVKIL
-119 AIVAYGSGMTTITF
+119 AYGVGMTSFTF
-133 QGYRSGVLGPTET
+133 TGYRNSVAGPTET
-146 VNTTLAMKDNFIPV
+146 VNV
-160 TLTNMV
+160 TPGNTFVLHNLSNMT
-166 NVDQIVV
+166 NVDEVRV
-173 TNNSPSEGNFL
+173 TNNSATEPFNF
-184 AFDNL
+184 AFDDL
-189 IVAAYSAPLSL
+189 TVAAYSAPLSL
-200 SPASLTNPA
+200 SPASLTNPT
-209 VSSAYSQTISAS
+209 VGSTYSQTISAS
-221 GGNGTYSYAVTAGSL
+221 GGNGTYSYTVTAGSL

-243 TSTGA
+243 ASTGA

-266 DTASATGSKAYSI
+266 DTASATGSKAYSV

-286 SFSPATLTAGTVGSA
+286 SFSPTTLTAGTVGSA

-356 STGSGPYSA
+356 STGTGPYSA

-392 AAYSQSISGS
+392 VAYSQSLSGS

-424 GSGGTLSGTPTA
+424 GSGGTVSGTPTA

-480 LTAAARGSAY
+480 LTAASRGSAY

-521 GILSGTPTAE
+521 GVLSGTPTVE
-531 GGFSFTVT
+531 GNFSFTVT

-547 QYSTSQAYSLTVN
+547 QYSTSQAYTLTVN
-560 PPLPVANA
+560 PPL
-568 VSATVAF
+568 
-575 NSSNNA
+575 
-581 ITLNITGGTASS
+581 
-593 VAVASAASH
+593 
-602 GTATASGTSIT
+602 
-613 YTPTAGYSGSDSF
+613 
-626 TYTATNASGTSAAA
+626 
-640 TVSITVNP
+640 
-648 APPVANAVSA
+648 
-658 TVAYNSSNNAITLN
+658 
-672 ITGGAA
+672 
-678 ASVAVASAASHGTAT
+678 
-693 ASGTSITYTPTAGY
+693 
-707 IGSDS
+707 
-712 FTYTATNAAGTSA
+712 
-725 AATVTITVNPLAPVA
+725 PVA

-765 TSVAVASAA
+765 TSVAVASGA

-795 GSDSFTYTATNAT
+795 GGDSFTYTATNAT
-808 GTSAAATVTITVN
+808 GTSAAATVSITVN

-834 SYNSAANAVTLNITG
+834 SYNSAANPVTLNITG

-862 HGIATASGTSITY
+862 HGVATASGTSITY
-875 TPTSGYAGSDS
+875 TPTSGYSGSDS

-904 VTVNPQAPVANPVSV
+904 ITVNPQAPVANAVSV

-964 TAGYT
+964 TVGYT

-977 ATNVTGTSAAATV
+977 ATNATGTSAAATV

-1005 ATVAFNSSANPIT
+1005 ATVAFNSGANPIA

-1028 VAVAT
+1028 VSVAT
-1033 AAAHGMATAS
+1033 AAAHGTATAS

-1050 PQTGYA
+1050 PHTGYS

-1068 TGTSAPATVSI
+1068 TGTSAPATVTI

-1113 ATVTVVSAAG
+1113 TTVTVVTAPG

-1154 ATGTSAPATVSI
+1154 ATGTSAPATVTI

-1177 ANVVGIIGAQT
+1177 ANVVGIIGAQA

-1233 ALAVLGNNSGPA
+1233 ALAAVGNNSGPA
-1245 AANSDQSGGF
+1245 AGNIDQNGGF

-1268 RDAATGNGTGTGG
+1268 RDAATGTGG
-1281 VATAGPVPGQE
+1281 VVTAGPAPGQE

-1335 GNVSFGRMGDA
+1335 GNVSFGRLDDA

-1393 YSVIAYGS
+1393 YSVIVYGS
-1401 YQPMPGT
+1401 YQPVPGT
-1408 FIDALIGMGRLD
+1408 FIDGLIGMGRLD

-1430 GAIATSQRTGK
+1430 GAFATSQRTGK

-1446 LSAAYEFQQDTHILS
+1446 LSAAYEFQQDAHILS

-1476 VESGVGIYNLAYFS
+1476 VESGAGIYNLAYFS
-1490 QQVPVTKLSFGLRG
+1490 QKAPVTKLSFGLRG

-1510 ESALARPYFRV
+1510 ETTLARPYFRV

-1592 GLQVRKSF
+1592 GLQIRKSF